1 LNKIKFKICGIKNI
15 KTIDCCI
22 KNKVDFYGLI
32 FYLKSPRSISINNAI
47 KLIAYSQNKPII
59 PVGVFVNKPL
69 YELIEIIKNLK
80 LTYVQLHGSE
90 SSEYI
95 TNLKKNTKIKVI
107 KNISVKNANDFKR
120 IKDYFSADF
129 LLFDYKP
136 SNKDLPGGNAKKFD
150 WQLLKKIKISKPWFI
165 SGGINIDNI
174 NEIKKYAIPYGIDIS
189 SGVEVILGNK
199 NINKIN
205 SLFKIYD
212 AK

>member
-1 LNKIKFKICGIKNI
+1 MNKIKFKICGIKNI

-22 KNKVDFYGLI
+22 KNKVNFYGLI
-32 FYLKSPRSISINNAI
+32 FYLKSPRNIKINDAKKI
-47 KLIAYSQNKPII
+47 ITYSKNKPII

-69 YELIEIIKNLK
+69 YELIEIVKNLK

-95 TNLKKNTKIKVI
+95 TNLKTNTKTKVI
-107 KNISVKNANDFKR
+107 KNISLKNENDLKG
-120 IKDYFSADF
+120 IKDFFNADF

-136 SNKDLPGGNAKKFD
+136 SSKDLPGGNAKKFD

-165 SGGINIDNI
+165 SGGININNI

-189 SGVEVILGNK
+189 SGVEVSLGNK

-205 SLFKIYD
+205 SLFKAYD
-212 AK
+212 SK